1 MNRTDILYEIFHRA
15 GTDRFI
21 TMYELEVN
29 TGMPGSKLRPIIED
43 LKEER
48 LIVEH
53 PEGFQLSTR
62 GFDHSRTLWI

>member
-21 TMYELEVN
+21 TMYELEVE

-43 LKEER
+43 LKMER

-53 PEGFQLSTR
+53 PEGFQLS
-62 GFDHSRTLWI
+62 GNGLNQCRTLWL

>member
-1 MNRTDILYEIFHRA
+1 MNRTEILYEIFHNA

-21 TMYELEVN
+21 TMYELEIA
-29 TGMPGSKLRPIIED
+29 TGLSGAKLRPIIED

-53 PEGFQLSTR
+53 PEGFQLSGNGLNR
-62 GFDHSRTLWI
+62 CRTLWI